1 MGTEAAWI
9 PLAMGAGSALGGA
22 LGGGGAP
29 PGDQSEGFRGALHPA
44 KLLQRGLGNI
54 DLLGGV
60 MAERARQPAFLPSSF
75 VQPTPMFRGGG
86 LPMSI
91 GLSGRDPAISR
102 PALLAS
108 PGTTFPEPDR
118 GAEGY
123 RETYSGLG
131 EPLSPGGGPPMQA
144 DRWMFPSAP
153 RRRTGPINPV
163 TGHAPV
169 LDYTALRQPA
179 GIRPQAF
186 DWGALRSPG
195 GAAAGPE
202 GMMAALEMLGVQAD
216 EAGNL
221 QAPFRPG
228 DDYPAA
234 GLPAKKVV

>member
-1 MGTEAAWI
+1 MDAGASAWL
-9 PLAMGAGSALGGA
+9 PLAMGAGSAVGGA
-22 LGGGGAP
+22 LGGGQGP
-29 PGDQSEGFRGALHPA
+29 PGDESEGFRGALHPS

-60 MAERARQPAFLPSSF
+60 MTERARQPAFLPSSF

-108 PGTTFPEPDR
+108 PGTTFPEPAKGKEAYPDL
-118 GAEGY
+118 Y
-123 RETYSGLG
+123 TGLG
-131 EPLSPGGGPPMQA
+131 TPKTPSPEQYQGN
-144 DRWMFPSAP
+144 RWMFPGTGDVQGGP
-153 RRRTGPINPV
+153 RRRTGE
-163 TGHAPV
+163 G
-169 LDYTALRQPA
+169 DYAGLRQPA

-186 DWGALRSPG
+186 DWGALRSPQ
-195 GAAAGPE
+195 GAASGPE

-216 EAGNL
+216 SAGNL

-228 DDYPAA
+228 TDYPAS